1 MTNAISLG
9 ISNAAALM
17 RYSFSLVLTYSLDLS
32 LSSIAAVEMSALAS
46 PLRIPMLCCVDATGL
61 WQLLCGAFD
70 APAHAWSDDHHN
82 VVGFHHLLEGHDLH
96 VMRALDAVV

>member
-1 MTNAISLG
+1 M
-9 ISNAAALM
+9 
-17 RYSFSLVLTYSLDLS
+17 VLS
-32 LSSIAAVEMSALAS
+32 
-46 PLRIPMLCCVDATGL
+46 CVYATGL

-70 APAHAWSDDHHN
+70 APAHTWSDDHHN

>member
-1 MTNAISLG
+1 MPALVGTLAFST
-9 ISNAAALM
+9 SVAAPWRNAAVFLRM
-17 RYSFSLVLTYSLDLS
+17 LS
-32 LSSIAAVEMSALAS
+32 AVILSW
-46 PLRIPMLCCVDATGL
+46 CCVDATEL

>member
-1 MTNAISLG
+1 LAG
-9 ISNAAALM
+9 ILAFSTSVAAFLRSVAVFL
-17 RYSFSLVLTYSLDLS
+17 RKLS
-32 LSSIAAVEMSALAS
+32 AVILSWCS
-46 PLRIPMLCCVDATGL
+46 VDATGL

>member
-1 MTNAISLG
+1 
-9 ISNAAALM
+9 
-17 RYSFSLVLTYSLDLS
+17 
-32 LSSIAAVEMSALAS
+32 
-46 PLRIPMLCCVDATGL
+46 
-61 WQLLCGAFD
+61 LLCGAFD